1 MIHKTKQGLNWIFP
15 LVCLHVPI
23 FLPDFWH
30 NQVPYLTVYFLAS
43 RRQWRYVSP
52 VSMRISTR
60 WWDIQRW
67 EYVEKGRAQMEQ
79 QQKTHPCIH
88 NRWNSCPLRQ
98 TLSKIDDELVRW
110 RDLIKISVA
119 GLTAI
124 NSNVWENHCVTIQ
137 ISRQIFLYLIKWW
150 VFFRHQQHETDLKV
164 NDLKYI
170 ASS

>member
-43 RRQWRYVSP
+43 RRQRRYVSL
-52 VSMRISTR
+52 VSVGISSR

-67 EYVEKGRAQMEQ
+67 EYEEKGRTQMEQ

-124 NSNVWENHCVTIQ
+124 NSNVWENHCVTIK
-137 ISRQIFLYLIKWW
+137 ISRQIFFHLIKWR
-150 VFFRHQQHETDLKV
+150 VFLPQQHETDLK
-164 NDLKYI
+164 I
-170 ASS
+170 HH